1 MNRHTDTP
9 GTAGGVELLTTKE
22 AAAFLKVSEQTL
34 MAQRVR
40 GGGPPFIKLG
50 NGPKAAVR
58 YNLSKVVLWL
68 EEQGRENTAQ
78 VEVRK

>member
-1 MNRHTDTP
+1 MNKHTDTP

-40 GGGPPFIKLG
+40 GGGPPYAKLG
-50 NGPKAAVR
+50 SGPKAAVR
-58 YNLSKVVLWL
+58 YDLAKVTAWL
-68 EEQGRENTAQ
+68 EEQSRENTSQQKRA
-78 VEVRK
+78 